1 MTMYQQGTY
10 FERLTKNWLERE
22 GYCVMRSA
30 GSKTCNDLAVF
41 PMKDCKDVGLNIIH
55 PFVIQIKS
63 TVFKDGDDA
72 SYFNKWVCGNGEL
85 DGFSNQKFNN
95 NYVDKY
101 VFIYDKT
108 KKIKEPFIY
117 KWVIHKWVL
126 VMEDNQSE

>member
-41 PMKDCKDVGLNIIH
+41 PMKDCKDVGLNHIH

-63 TVFKDGDDA
+63 TLYINHESDLYMKYSNECNEFA
-72 SYFNKWVCGNGEL
+72 
-85 DGFSNQKFNN
+85 NQKFNN

-101 VFIYDKT
+101 LFIYDKT

-117 KWVIHKWVL
+117 KWVIHKWIL
-126 VMEDNQSE
+126 VMEENNE